1 MIGDRKKRSSYEEK
15 RVLSPKKHIVRILM
29 AVSMICI
36 MTASAITPTFA
47 ATARATTMK
56 LEKTEGQVTL
66 KTQNGSVRKITNGMP

>member
-15 RVLSPKKHIVRILM
+15 GYYHRKKHIVRILM

-56 LEKTEGQVTL
+56 LEKQ
-66 KTQNGSVRKITNGMP
+66 KDR

>member
-1 MIGDRKKRSSYEEK
+1 MKKKGYYHR
-15 RVLSPKKHIVRILM
+15 KKHIVRILM

-56 LEKTEGQVTL
+56 LEKTEGQGTL